1 MITQLIVADPT
12 HRLSI
17 HDSILSIFHLKRQN
31 LLKDFFDF
39 FIHSAFF
46 LEDGEIGAS
55 ASEPK
60 VGRSEPASQ
69 VQKSGRVEAEIFPV
83 VLKSKVEV

>member
-1 MITQLIVADPT
+1 MPIQHTEGAIPFKWL
-12 HRLSI
+12 
-17 HDSILSIFHLKRQN
+17 N

-39 FIHSAFF
+39 FILSAFF

-55 ASEPK
+55 AAEPK

-69 VQKSGRVEAEIFPV
+69 VQKSGGVEAEIFPV